1 MQGSWLTAL
10 RRVAALLPRSPTTSG
25 GRCRPPWLRDRG
37 PTPPGHD
44 SPSPPPCCPT
54 RPDPPVSGGAGVRAR
69 PGLAGPGAARGR
81 PATRTACHR
90 PRGGDRPSAPRQR
103 REHRLRRS
111 DHRYRCAP
119 RHPPGSDLAGVHVLR
134 SLDDALGLR
143 AALLTGPRVVVV
155 GAGFLGTEVAAAAR
169 TMGLEVTVVEPEPVP
184 VRCPFGNPFPF
195 GDRIGAL
202 VADLHRDHGTRLRCG
217 TGWSATRCAGPRPAS
232 TPPETSPSGAT
243 RTLAL
248 TCDWN
253 TA

>member
-1 MQGSWLTAL
+1 MLSGAL
-10 RRVAALLPRSPTTSG
+10 PPRSPTTSG
-25 GRCRPPWLRDRG
+25 GRCRPSCFEVGACAAG
-37 PTPPGHD
+37 PRQ
-44 SPSPPPCCPT
+44 PSPPPCCPT
-54 RPDPPVSGGAGVRAR
+54 RHPVSGGAGVRAR

-81 PATRTACHR
+81 PATRTTGHR
-90 PRGGDRPSAPRQR
+90 PRRGERPSAPRQR

-119 RHPPGSDLAGVHVLR
+119 WHLPDSDLAGVHVLR
-134 SLDDALGLR
+134 TLDDALGLR

-184 VRCPFGNPFPF
+184 VRRLF

-202 VADLHRDHGTRLRCG
+202 VADLHRDHGTRVRCG
-217 TGWSATRCAGPRPAS
+217 TGWSATRCAGPYPAS
-232 TPPETSPSGAT
+232 TPPGTSSPGTT
-243 RTLAL
+243 RTSALA
-248 TCDWN
+248 CDWN